1 MKKLILVL
9 GIIVTII
16 FVRMLIKGMNSD
28 NKHYSE
34 S

>member
-28 NKHYSE
+28 NKHHPE